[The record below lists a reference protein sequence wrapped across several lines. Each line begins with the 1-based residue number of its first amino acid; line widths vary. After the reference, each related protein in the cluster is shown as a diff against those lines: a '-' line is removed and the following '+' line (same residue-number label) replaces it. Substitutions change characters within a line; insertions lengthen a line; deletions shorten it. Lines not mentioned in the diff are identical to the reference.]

1 MGQIPVMQAHSMDL
15 AQAMDLLQVDS
26 KSEVGTGFA
35 RVPVPMDFAQDQAM
49 DLLVAVG
56 HSNLDP

>member
-1 MGQIPVMQAHSMDL
+1 MQAHSMDL
-15 AQAMDLLQVDS
+15 PQAMDLLQVDS

-35 RVPVPMDFAQDQAM
+35 RVPVPMDLDQAM